1 MKCMFCGNRM
11 YYHGEPED
19 NIPMAHYFC
28 TSDKWSELIAKVPS
42 SYELPDYWKEFIESW
57 KCKRCGTFTFFVNVV
72 HVAGVYAPIEN
83 FSSAPMQEPFEFG
96 PFWNDFQWFDITEDD
111 ICAAEVLTK
120 YPGNYWLAKNEDEL
134 RIYKDAECKN
144 CVAQYRR
151 FQIPKKV
158 TVATMSLESFKKMLA
173 NYDDEVDFFY
183 HKMSYEIIKEKLGGG
198 KIRIVVNRNFDD
210 PHCKYK
216 IEVAEGANFVDNL
229 VNAKILDGGKSI
241 AQAQAEIEL

>member
-1 MKCMFCGNRM
+1 MAVMKCMFCGNRM

-96 PFWNDFQWFDITEDD
+96 PFWNDFQWFDNTGIFKFRQRLPLPQ
-111 ICAAEVLTK
+111 CRLK
-120 YPGNYWLAKNEDEL
+120 PSKRCL
-134 RIYKDAECKN
+134 RIGTTLNLPITVSTTTLCA
-144 CVAQYRR
+144 
-151 FQIPKKV
+151 KK
-158 TVATMSLESFKKMLA
+158 TT
-173 NYDDEVDFFY
+173 
-183 HKMSYEIIKEKLGGG
+183 
-198 KIRIVVNRNFDD
+198 
-210 PHCKYK
+210 
-216 IEVAEGANFVDNL
+216 
-229 VNAKILDGGKSI
+229 
-241 AQAQAEIEL
+241 Q